1 MLLHS
6 FWDLGSWQLP
16 QKKREENV
24 AITICH
30 SHNII
35 QPEYGGIFHIILSIP
50 QNIVMDPNNVMLVFV
65 VDSFQ
70 IRPSRLN
77 QSHDPHLEAKL

>member
-6 FWDLGSWQLP
+6 FWDLGLWQLP

-30 SHNII
+30 YHNII
-35 QPEYGGIFHIILSIP
+35 QHEYGGIYHIILSIL

-65 VDSFQ
+65 VDSFP